1 MTWNIVQYSCTDY
14 HYVTFMVL
22 FEVWQPLVTIPFPCK
37 EKSGVDMLLN
47 IFFFCGLPNK
57 ENQIALDWLIYNV

>member
-47 IFFFCGLPNK
+47 IFFFFVVYRIK
-57 ENQIALDWLIYNV
+57 KNQIALD